1 MKPALAFEFLLL
13 AALWGGSFLL
23 MKLGASEFG
32 VFATAFIRVL
42 LASLFLLP
50 FLVWRGQLPALRA
63 NLRPILLAGMLN
75 SGLPFVLFAFAVLH
89 ISTGLSSILNA
100 TVPLWGAVVAWI
112 WLKDRPNWS
121 RTLGLAIGFA
131 GVTALAWNKAS
142 FTSGAGATGLAVL
155 ACLTA
160 TLCYGIAASFA
171 KKYLGGVVPLASAT
185 GSQIGAALL
194 LAVPAALTMPAQ
206 MPSLRAWLAIGVLAA
221 LCTALAYIL
230 YFRII
235 EKAGPAKATTVTF
248 VIPVFGIGYGAVFLS
263 EAITHSMLVCG
274 AVIILG
280 TALSTGF
287 LHLGKHRPNEVRKT
301 TG

>member
-1 MKPALAFEFLLL
+1 MNLALAFEFVLL

-32 VFATAFIRVL
+32 VFVTAFIRVF

-50 FLVWRGQLPALRA
+50 FLVWRGQLPALKA
-63 NLRPILLAGMLN
+63 NLRPILFAGMLN
-75 SGLPFVLFAFAVLH
+75 SGLPFVLFSFAVLH

-100 TVPLWGAVVAWI
+100 TVPLWGAVVAWK

-131 GVTALAWNKAS
+131 GVTALAWDKAS
-142 FTSGAGATGLAVL
+142 FTSGASATGLAVL
-155 ACLTA
+155 ACLAA

-171 KKYLGGVVPLASAT
+171 KKFLGGVAPLASAT

-194 LAVPAALTMPAQ
+194 IAVPAALTAPAH
-206 MPSLRAWLAIGVLAA
+206 MPSLRAWLAIAVLAA

-263 EAITHSMLVCG
+263 EAITNSMLVCG

-287 LHLGKHRPNEVRKT
+287 LHLGKKK
-301 TG
+301 